1 MDRQYSRRHLV
12 QGAGAM
18 GLGLL
23 AGCGRWPG
31 QPVPATPPT
40 IGFLSTCGTGGASTP
55 DYEAFR
61 EGLREL
67 GYVEGQTINVVF
79 REAAREGLTAAAGE
93 LALLPVNL
101 LVTVGVT
108 ATLAARETTSTVP
121 VVQSVGGDLVDAG
134 LAVSL
139 AHPGGN
145 VTGLTA
151 ILAELTGKRLEILRD
166 ALGGASRIAV
176 LWNATHP
183 LRARELENIQAAAGT
198 LGLEV
203 QSLPVRAVED
213 FEGALERAARE
224 RANGL
229 IIMEDNLV
237 HPDHRLA
244 KLAEL
249 AIAQQLPTIYS
260 EKSFVEVGGLM
271 AYGPSRGASVRRA
284 ATYVDKILKGENP
297 GALPIERPMRFDF
310 VINLRTAQALG
321 LTIPPHVLLQAT
333 EVIQ

>member
-1 MDRQYSRRHLV
+1 MRSVSRLEFV
-12 QGAGAM
+12 QGVGAV
-18 GLGLL
+18 GLGLM
-23 AGCGRWPG
+23 AGCGWQPG
-31 QPVPATPPT
+31 PRVPTSPPT
-40 IGFLSTCGTGGASTP
+40 IGFLSTGGTGVASTP

-93 LALLPVNL
+93 LAFLPVNV

-108 ATLAARETTSTVP
+108 ATLAAREATSTVP

-166 ALGGASRIAV
+166 ALGGASRIGV

-183 LRARELENIQAAAGT
+183 LRARELDKVQEAART
-198 LGLEV
+198 LGLEL
-203 QSLPVRAVED
+203 QSLPVQTVED
-213 FEGALERAARE
+213 FDGALERAARE
-224 RANGL
+224 RADGL

-237 HPDHRLA
+237 QPPNSLA
-244 KLAEL
+244 KLAKS

-260 EKSFVEVGGLM
+260 ERSFVEVGGLM

-297 GALPIERPMRFDF
+297 GALPIERPTKFDF
-310 VINLRTAQALG
+310 AINLRTAQALG
-321 LTIPPHVLLQAT
+321 LTIAPHVLAQAT